1 MSTIREVAKKAG
13 VSVATVSRVLNN
25 NGYVSAKTKDQVLKV
40 IELLD
45 YKPNEVA
52 RSLYK
57 KQSNTVALIVPD
69 ITNPFFPELARAV
82 EDTLNIYGYTL
93 MLCNSDEQAEKE
105 REYMDVLKQ
114 KYVDGAILV
123 SNTLTAED
131 VQKLDLPVVVIDR
144 SIHHNISTVVSENF
158 EGARQATLFLKE
170 KGCQVIAHL
179 RGPEH
184 VVTANERYQGYID
197 VVQNE
202 SWFHEGLVAV
212 GNYEMKTS
220 AEVTKDLLNK
230 HPEIDGIFAG
240 NDVMGVG
247 AIKAV
252 KQMGKRIP
260 EDVSIIGFDGITLGE
275 MIHPELTTIAQPIY
289 DMGLLGARMLIKQ
302 IEKKPLAQTFHEFPI
317 QLIQRQTTR

>member
-131 VQKLDLPVVVIDR
+131 LQKLDLPVVVIDR
-144 SIHHNISTVVSENF
+144 SIHSHVSTVVSQNF
-158 EGARQATLFLKE
+158 EGAKQATLFLKE
-170 KGCQVIAHL
+170 KGCRVIAHL

-197 VVQNE
+197 VVQND
-202 SWFHEGLVAV
+202 SWFDKDLVAI

-220 AEVTKDLLNK
+220 AEVTKDLLNN

-275 MIHPELTTIAQPIY
+275 MIYPELTTIAQPIY

-302 IEKKPLAQTFHEFPI
+302 IEKKPLTQTFHEFPI
-317 QLIQRQTTR
+317 QLIERQTTR